1 MSLLTTTT
9 LAALLVASPSS
20 SDADRLAA
28 NGGFLLGNAQRCGV
42 ASDRVEHVGQL
53 IRRLILAASRDAR
66 EEEDARGRLAAFFL
80 VSTVADEGKGK
91 LVASCRIV
99 TSQFEQLERHEL
111 VAGGTA
117 SATEGSGRP
126 QFVRPGDGE

>member
-1 MSLLTTTT
+1 MSLLATTT

-28 NGGFLLGNAQRCGV
+28 NGGFLLGNAQRCGI
-42 ASDRVEHVGQL
+42 ASERVEHVGQL

-66 EEEDARGRLAAFFL
+66 EEEDSRGRLAAFFL
-80 VSTVADEGKGK
+80 VSAFADQGKGK

-99 TSQFEQLERHEL
+99 TSEFEQLERHEL
-111 VAGGTA
+111 VAGGAA
-117 SATEGSGRP
+117 SAAEGSSRP
-126 QFVRPGDGE
+126 QFRPGDGE

>member
-42 ASDRVEHVGQL
+42 ASERLERAGQL
-53 IRRLILAASRDAR
+53 VRRLILAASRDTR
-66 EEEDARGRLAAFFL
+66 EDEDARGRLATFFL
-80 VSTVADEGKGK
+80 VSAVAGEGKEK
-91 LVASCRIV
+91 LVASCRLV

-111 VAGGTA
+111 VAGG
-117 SATEGSGRP
+117 SAIAAEGSSLAP
-126 QFVRPGDGE
+126 FSPGDGE